1 MIEILSA
8 PSFTSLIRIKQSPLF
23 SLWEACRWETGA
35 GGSNTADGVQA
46 SFFPSALLCYQRVLF
61 RLYGWK
67 GAIFQVGFN
76 TDFVSRTHPW
86 SDLFSAGSA
95 WFCSA
100 LWNLMGTGPKRYLV
114 LFPSWQSA
122 ELDAA
127 SCHIS
132 SGGCW
137 RRGNVNPVS
146 CAHHSVGNYSLPP

>member
-23 SLWEACRWETGA
+23 SLWEA

-46 SFFPSALLCYQRVLF
+46 SFFPSALLCFQRVLL
-61 RLYGWK
+61 RLYGGK
-67 GAIFQVGFN
+67 GAVFQMGFN
-76 TDFVSRTHPW
+76 TDFGSCMHPW
-86 SDLFSAGSA
+86 SDSFSAGSA
-95 WFCSA
+95 QFCSA
-100 LWNLMGTGPKRYLV
+100 IWNLIGTGPKRYLV
-114 LFPSWQSA
+114 LFSLWQSA
-122 ELDAA
+122 VLDAD

-146 CAHHSVGNYSLPP
+146 CAHCSADNYILSS